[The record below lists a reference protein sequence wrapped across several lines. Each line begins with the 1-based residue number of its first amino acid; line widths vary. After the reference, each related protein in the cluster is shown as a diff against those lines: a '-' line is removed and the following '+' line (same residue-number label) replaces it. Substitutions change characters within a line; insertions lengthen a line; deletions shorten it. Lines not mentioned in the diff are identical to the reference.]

1 MSSNRKGEVMN
12 RKLLRGAA
20 MALVLSAGL
29 TNFVHAA
36 DTPSQGGAIVVTYKD
51 DMATLDPAI
60 GYDWQNWSMINSM
73 FSRLVDYKPGSTEL
87 EPSLATSY
95 TVSPDGLTYTFKLNP
110 NAKFTN
116 GRKVVAADVKYSIE
130 RAVNPKT
137 QGPGGGFYH
146 SIVGQ
151 DKMADGSALTISGI
165 DAIGEDTVKFTLSQ
179 PDATFLNI
187 LALNFAST
195 VPKEVVEAEGADFGK
210 KPLGSGAYILK
221 EWVSGQHLIF
231 VRNPDYF
238 RPRPDLDQFTVEIGQ
253 EPLVNILRLQKGE
266 VDIAGDGIPP
276 AKYLEIKNSADAKD
290 LIVDRSQLE
299 TSYITINVTKKPFD
313 DVRVRKAINMA
324 INKDRIVRIVNGRA
338 TPASQVLPPGMP
350 GYDSAYKGYPYDVE
364 GAKKLMEEA
373 GLKDGF
379 STTLYAMNTDPNP
392 RIAQAIQQDLAAIGI
407 KAEIKALAQ
416 PEVIAAGG
424 NKDQSSLIWSGGMG
438 WVNDFPDPSDFYG
451 PILGCGGAVTGGWNW
466 SWFCDKSFED
476 RATKADAM
484 SKPEEK
490 DERYKVWGQIFTDI
504 QTQQAPWAPV
514 FNERRVVAKS
524 KRMGGPDQVY
534 IDPTR
539 VIDYEAIYIK
549 K

>member
-1 MSSNRKGEVMN
+1 MN
-12 RKLLRGAA
+12 TKLLKSAA

-29 TNFVHAA
+29 ANLARA
-36 DTPSQGGAIVVTYKD
+36 DDTLSQGGAIVVTYKD

-73 FSRLVDYKPGSTEL
+73 FSRLVDYKPGSTQL

-151 DKMADGSALTISGI
+151 DKMADGSAQTISGI
-165 DAIGEDTVKFTLSQ
+165 EAIGDDTVKFTLSQ
-179 PDATFLNI
+179 PDATFLNV
-187 LALNFAST
+187 LALNFASA
-195 VPKEVVEAEGADFGK
+195 VPKEVVEAKGADFGK

-238 RPRPDLDQFTVEIGQ
+238 RPRPNLDQFTVEIGQ
-253 EPLVNILRLQKGE
+253 EPLVNVLRLQKGE

-276 AKYLEIKNSADAKD
+276 AKYLEIKNSPDAKD

-338 TPASQVLPPGMP
+338 TPANQVLPPGMP
-350 GYDSAYKGYPYDVE
+350 GYDNAYKGYPYDVE
-364 GAKKLMEEA
+364 GAKKLMEEG

-424 NKDQSSLIWSGGMG
+424 NKDQSPLIWSGGMG

-451 PILGCGGAVTGGWNW
+451 PILGCGGAIAGGWNW

-476 RATKADAM
+476 RGTKADAM

-504 QTQQAPWAPV
+504 QSQQAPWAPV
-514 FNERRVVAKS
+514 FNERRVVARS
-524 KRMGGPDQVY
+524 KRMGGPDEVY